1 MLRVRSAKKPNI
13 LILIFG
19 FALSGFG
26 DVLMSGFRVLSEQY
40 PMAQNYSPFK
50 YVTLIFK
57 LLLFSSLR
65 VKIATIGVLK
75 VSLGKLTSHVR
86 YLIGDQFCLIS
97 HSFSSGG

>member
-1 MLRVRSAKKPNI
+1 
-13 LILIFG
+13 
-19 FALSGFG
+19 
-26 DVLMSGFRVLSEQY
+26 MSGFRALSEQY

-57 LLLFSSLR
+57 LLLFFSLR

-75 VSLGKLTSHVR
+75 VSLGKLTPHVR
-86 YLIGDQFCLIS
+86 YLIGDRFCFIS

>member
-1 MLRVRSAKKPNI
+1 
-13 LILIFG
+13 
-19 FALSGFG
+19 
-26 DVLMSGFRVLSEQY
+26 MSGFRALSEQY

-57 LLLFSSLR
+57 LLLFFSLR
-65 VKIATIGVLK
+65 VKIVTIGVLK

-86 YLIGDQFCLIS
+86 YLIGDRFCFIS

>member
-57 LLLFSSLR
+57 LLLFFSLC

-75 VSLGKLTSHVR
+75 VSLGKACQIFNRGSVLFNKS
-86 YLIGDQFCLIS
+86 LIFLQ
-97 HSFSSGG
+97 

>member
-1 MLRVRSAKKPNI
+1 MLNVAREKCKKPNI
-13 LILIFG
+13 LIFG
-19 FALSGFG
+19 FAFSGFG
-26 DVLMSGFRVLSEQY
+26 DVLMSGFRALSEQY

-57 LLLFSSLR
+57 LLLFFSLR
-65 VKIATIGVLK
+65 VKIVTIGVLK

-86 YLIGDQFCLIS
+86 YLTGDRFCLIS